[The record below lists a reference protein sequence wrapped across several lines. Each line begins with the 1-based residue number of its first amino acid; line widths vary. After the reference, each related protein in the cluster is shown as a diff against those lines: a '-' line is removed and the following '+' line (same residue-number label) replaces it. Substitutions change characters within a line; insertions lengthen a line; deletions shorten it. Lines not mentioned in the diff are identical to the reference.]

1 MRYFFTFCAFLVFSF
16 AADVSQAFTVEGM
29 HCGYGCVN
37 KVESVVNS
45 LDGVKKCEVDFSKSL
60 MVVEFDGEKL
70 NSEKIIASVQE
81 GTTYK
86 TTKIVEKKENFWS
99 KLKNIFSK
107 KS

>member
-1 MRYFFTFCAFLVFSF
+1 
-16 AADVSQAFTVEGM
+16 
-29 HCGYGCVN
+29 
-37 KVESVVNS
+37 
-45 LDGVKKCEVDFSKSL
+45 